1 MTARRKEQ
9 RTIAWQPAVLVAVI
23 ASALLATAAAYNG
36 TFRAYVPVTVIAD
49 RSGLVL
55 ETGAK
60 VKLRGVDVGRV
71 GRIDQAHE
79 RATITLEIDPDQLQY
94 IPANVGAKINVTTVF
109 GAKYVDLLYPEH
121 PTSQTLVADT
131 VLRSDRVTVE
141 VNTVFENIVDL
152 LQMIQPEKLNAV
164 LSAVA
169 DAVSGRGQRIGESVT
184 GLNEV
189 LLALN
194 ARSDSLRDDWRALR
208 GFNDAY
214 AGAADDLVAV
224 LDAVTTTS
232 ATIAKRENS
241 LEALLLSAAGLSESG
256 IALVGA
262 SKDNFVAVAANVEPT
277 TSLLLDYNAE
287 YTCTLQGADWFREN
301 SQWAWGGDG
310 RTIQLDIGLLLGN
323 DPYIYPDNLPVV
335 AAKGGPGGK
344 PGCGSLPDPTKN
356 FPVRQLVTNTGWGT
370 GLDIRPNPGIG
381 QYCYADYF
389 RATRPMPLPPAIR
402 QCLPG
407 PAVGPQPELGLGTPP
422 YGASLFGPGG
432 APLFP
437 GLSPGNPE
445 SPAEEPFSDPQQD
458 IATSSIPGDRP

>member
-1 MTARRKEQ
+1 MTSLRKQRRIP
-9 RTIAWQPAVLVAVI
+9 TSWHAVVLVVI
-23 ASALLATAAAYNG
+23 VVAAFLATAAAYNG
-36 TFRAYVPVTVIAD
+36 TFRSYVPVTVAAD
-49 RSGLVL
+49 RSGLVM

-71 GRIDQAHE
+71 GRITQAHDQ
-79 RATITLEIDPDQLQY
+79 ATITLEIDPTQLRF

-109 GAKYVDLLYPEH
+109 GAKYVELLYPEH
-121 PTSQTLVADT
+121 PASQTLAADT
-131 VLRSDRVTVE
+131 VLQSDDVTVE
-141 VNTVFENIVDL
+141 VNTVFENVVEL
-152 LQMIQPEKLNAV
+152 LKMIQPEKLNAV
-164 LSAVA
+164 LTAMA
-169 DAVSGRGQRIGESVT
+169 DAVRGRGRRIGESVT
-184 GLNEV
+184 GLNDV

-194 ARSDSLRDDWRALR
+194 ARNDSIRDDWRALH
-208 GFNDAY
+208 GFNNVY
-214 AGAADDLVAV
+214 AEAADDLVAV

-232 ATIAKRENS
+232 ATITKHKNS
-241 LEALLLSAAGLSESG
+241 LDSLLLNAAGLSESG
-256 IALVGA
+256 ITLLGA
-262 SKDNFVAVAANVEPT
+262 SKDNFVATADNVEPT

-301 SQWAWGGDG
+301 AQWAWGGDG

-323 DPYIYPDNLPVV
+323 DPYVYPDNLPIV
-335 AAKGGPGGK
+335 AAKGGPGGS

-389 RATRPMPLPPAIR
+389 RVTRPTPLPPAIR

-407 PAVGPQPELGLGTPP
+407 PAVGPQPELGPGTPP
-422 YGASLFGPGG
+422 YGAPQFGPGG

-437 GLSPGNPE
+437 GVP
-445 SPAEEPFSDPQQD
+445 PAVLGD
-458 IATSSIPGDRP
+458 AAASSIPVESP